1 MALTG
6 SRGIHSTIGALLVL
20 ALIGAATIAPIA
32 LSQENVLKVLNYS
45 EYIDPEVLELFER
58 ETGVRVIYDEFE
70 AAEEAWAKLKV
81 GGAGY
86 DLIIIAHSYVK
97 LAIEQGLVKKLDK
110 SKIPNLA
117 NLDPVIAGHPADP
130 GQEYAVPYMWGTT
143 GIAYVEGCVDEPPRT
158 WRQLFDPGY
167 VSRYSGRV
175 SLLSEFSEVFE
186 AAMIALGYDPSDRSN
201 WNPEVAR
208 EVASLVISVKD
219 YLAGFY
225 GASEYMPALA
235 NEQVCIA
242 QAWNGDVLVV
252 REENPRVNY
261 VIPEDGTWFWVDY
274 MLIPKDAE
282 NVEAA
287 HKFINFLL
295 DPEIAARNV
304 KFVWYAASVKKELL
318 DSLAEASGDAE
329 LLEVLQDPLVYPP
342 SEARLIPSPVLDQE
356 MNRLL
361 EDTRIAVQTGE
372 IPGEEPGIPYQAIAA
387 LAVVLAAIVF
397 LAARR
402 RRV

>member
-143 GIAYVEGCVDEPPRT
+143 G
-158 WRQLFDPGY
+158 
-167 VSRYSGRV
+167 
-175 SLLSEFSEVFE
+175 
-186 AAMIALGYDPSDRSN
+186 
-201 WNPEVAR
+201 
-208 EVASLVISVKD
+208 
-219 YLAGFY
+219 
-225 GASEYMPALA
+225 
-235 NEQVCIA
+235 
-242 QAWNGDVLVV
+242 
-252 REENPRVNY
+252 
-261 VIPEDGTWFWVDY
+261 
-274 MLIPKDAE
+274 
-282 NVEAA
+282 
-287 HKFINFLL
+287 
-295 DPEIAARNV
+295 
-304 KFVWYAASVKKELL
+304 
-318 DSLAEASGDAE
+318 
-329 LLEVLQDPLVYPP
+329 
-342 SEARLIPSPVLDQE
+342 
-356 MNRLL
+356 
-361 EDTRIAVQTGE
+361 
-372 IPGEEPGIPYQAIAA
+372 
-387 LAVVLAAIVF
+387 
-397 LAARR
+397 
-402 RRV
+402 